1 MESNENMEHTE
12 NYKYIMKCLKEIRL
26 ELRDLT
32 HENIELKTRNKFL
45 SSLVITES
53 PLFILCLYSIK

>member
-12 NYKYIMKCLKEIRL
+12 DYTYIMEGLKEIRL

-32 HENIELKTRNKFL
+32 FENIELKSRNKEL
-45 SSLVITES
+45 EKENKKLHET
-53 PLFILCLYSIK
+53 ILQMSQKK